1 MSPSQ
6 IPKTSQKEIHGET
19 SLAVQWLRLCTCTA
33 EGAGSIPGWGT
44 KILPAARCGQKKK
57 KKRNT
62 WGTVNHILKSQIC
75 QGWDFEFQQNS
86 LHEWLISGAGTSCDD
101 YR

>member
-57 KKRNT
+57 KKKKHMGHSEPHSEESNMPRL
-62 WGTVNHILKSQIC
+62 G
-75 QGWDFEFQQNS
+75 F
-86 LHEWLISGAGTSCDD
+86 
-101 YR
+101 